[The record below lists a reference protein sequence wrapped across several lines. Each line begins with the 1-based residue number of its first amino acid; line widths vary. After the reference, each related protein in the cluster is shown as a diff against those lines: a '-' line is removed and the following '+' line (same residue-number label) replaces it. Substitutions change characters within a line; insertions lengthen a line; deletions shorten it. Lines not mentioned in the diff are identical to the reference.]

1 MKPKR
6 TTKRG
11 RQIVSKYTTELRYL
25 IENNFDIGLKDYP
38 IFDENYRESLNQKI
52 INHYYFREIGMETA
66 ELFKRY
72 LNNTMREIIPYYNQ
86 LYKSELLEFNPFY
99 NVDKTVTADKNNN
112 SVSDFVGNIT
122 GKNTQ
127 TADTENTQTNNG
139 KQQTTTAAT
148 STGESVGDTKGSGK
162 TTTKNKKVSSDTP
175 QGFLSINSIDN
186 ETYASTAEMSNGETV
201 NDYTVNNT
209 KATSNN
215 SETGMTDQTTA
226 DETKATGNSK
236 SNATTETDTANKT
249 TSNDF
254 ENYISHV
261 IGKSEGETYS
271 EMLMK
276 FRETF
281 LNIDMMIIDE
291 LKTCFMMIY

>member
-1 MKPKR
+1 M
-6 TTKRG
+6 
-11 RQIVSKYTTELRYL
+11 SKYTTELRYL
-25 IENNFDIGLKDYP
+25 IESNFDLGLDDYP
-38 IFDENYRESLNQKI
+38 IFDESYRELLNQKI

-72 LNNTMREIIPYYNQ
+72 LNQTMREIMPYYNQ

-112 SVSDFVGNIT
+112 RVSDFVGNVT
-122 GKNTQ
+122 GKNQQ
-127 TADTENTQTNNG
+127 TTGSENNQINNS
-139 KQQTTTAAT
+139 KQQTAT
-148 STGESVGDTKGSGK
+148 SANSVGESVGNSTSTD
-162 TTTKNKKVSSDTP
+162 KNKNVASDTP

-186 ETYASTAEMSNGETV
+186 NTYATTAEMTNAESI
-201 NDYTVNNT
+201 NNT

-215 SETGMTDQTTA
+215 SENGITDQTTA
-226 DETKATGNSK
+226 DETKATANSE
-236 SNATTETDTANKT
+236 SNATTETDTTNKT

-254 ENYISHV
+254 ENYVNHV
-261 IGKSEGETYS
+261 VGKSEGETYS
-271 EMLMK
+271 EMLIK

>member
-1 MKPKR
+1 M
-6 TTKRG
+6 
-11 RQIVSKYTTELRYL
+11 SKYTTELRYL
-25 IENNFDIGLKDYP
+25 IENNFDLGLDDYP
-38 IFDENYRESLNQKI
+38 IFDENYREPLNQKI

-72 LNNTMREIIPYYNQ
+72 LNQTMREIMPYYNQ

-112 SVSDFVGNIT
+112 HVSDFVGNVM
-122 GKNTQ
+122 GKNQQ
-127 TADTENTQTNNG
+127 TTDSENNQINNS
-139 KQQTTTAAT
+139 KQQTAT
-148 STGESVGDTKGSGK
+148 SANSVGESVGNSTSTD
-162 TTTKNKKVSSDTP
+162 KNKNVASDTP

-186 ETYASTAEMSNGETV
+186 NTYATTAEMSKAESI
-201 NDYTVNNT
+201 NNS

-215 SETGMTDQTTA
+215 SESGITDQTTA
-226 DETKATGNSK
+226 DKTKATANSK
-236 SNATTETDTANKT
+236 SNATTETDTTNKT

-254 ENYISHV
+254 ENYVNHV
-261 IGKSEGETYS
+261 VGKSEGETYS
-271 EMLMK
+271 EMLIK

>member
-1 MKPKR
+1 M
-6 TTKRG
+6 
-11 RQIVSKYTTELRYL
+11 SKYTTELRYL

-72 LNNTMREIIPYYNQ
+72 LNNTMREIMPYYNQ

-112 SVSDFVGNIT
+112 SVSDFVGNIS

-148 STGESVGDTKGSGK
+148 STGESVGNS
-162 TTTKNKKVSSDTP
+162 TTTNKNKNVSSDTP
-175 QGFLSINSIDN
+175 QGFLSINSIEN
-186 ETYASTAEMSNGETV
+186 ETYASAAEMGNAESI
-201 NDYTVNNT
+201 NNS

-215 SETGMTDQTTA
+215 AENGITDQTTA

-291 LKTCFMMIY
+291 LKTCFMMVY

>member
-1 MKPKR
+1 M
-6 TTKRG
+6 
-11 RQIVSKYTTELRYL
+11 SKYTTELRYL
-25 IENNFDIGLKDYP
+25 IENDFDIGLKNYP
-38 IFDENYRESLNQKI
+38 IFDENYRELLNQKI

-72 LNNTMREIIPYYNQ
+72 LNTTMCEIMPYYNQ

-99 NVDKTVTADKNNN
+99 NVDKTIVSDKNNN
-112 SVSDFVGNIT
+112 SVSDFIGNTT
-122 GKNTQ
+122 GKNQ
-127 TADTENTQTNNG
+127 QNADTENTQTNNG

-148 STGESVGDTKGSGK
+148 SVGESVGNSKGSGK
-162 TTTKNKKVSSDTP
+162 TTNKSKRVSSDTP

-186 ETYASTAEMSNGETV
+186 ETYASAAEMANGETV
-201 NDYTVNNT
+201 NEFTVNDT
-209 KATSNN
+209 KATSSN
-215 SETGMTDQTTA
+215 SENGTTDQTNVA
-226 DETKATGNSK
+226 ETKAKGNTT

-254 ENYISHV
+254 ENYVSHV

-271 EMLMK
+271 EMLLK
-276 FRETF
+276 FRDTF

>member
-1 MKPKR
+1 M
-6 TTKRG
+6 
-11 RQIVSKYTTELRYL
+11 SKYTTELRYL

-38 IFDENYRESLNQKI
+38 IFDENYREPLNQKI

-72 LNNTMREIIPYYNQ
+72 LNNTMREIMPYYNQ

-112 SVSDFVGNIT
+112 SVSDFVGNIS

-148 STGESVGDTKGSGK
+148 STGESVGNS
-162 TTTKNKKVSSDTP
+162 TTTNKNKNVSSDTP

-186 ETYASTAEMSNGETV
+186 ETYASAAEMGNAESI
-201 NDYTVNNT
+201 NNS

-215 SETGMTDQTTA
+215 AENGITDQTTA

-291 LKTCFMMIY
+291 LEELFFGLWN

>member
-1 MKPKR
+1 M
-6 TTKRG
+6 
-11 RQIVSKYTTELRYL
+11 SKYTTELRYL

-72 LNNTMREIIPYYNQ
+72 LNNTMREIMPYYNQ

-112 SVSDFVGNIT
+112 SVSDFVGNIS

-148 STGESVGDTKGSGK
+148 STGESVGNS
-162 TTTKNKKVSSDTP
+162 TTTNRNKNVSSDTP
-175 QGFLSINSIDN
+175 QGFLSINSIEN
-186 ETYASTAEMSNGETV
+186 ETYASAAEMGNAESI
-201 NDYTVNNT
+201 NNS

-215 SETGMTDQTTA
+215 AENGITDQTTA

>member
-1 MKPKR
+1 M
-6 TTKRG
+6 
-11 RQIVSKYTTELRYL
+11 SKYTTELRYL
-25 IENNFDIGLKDYP
+25 IESNFNLGLDDYP
-38 IFDENYRESLNQKI
+38 IFDENYRELLNQKI

-72 LNNTMREIIPYYNQ
+72 LNQTMREIMPYYNQ

-112 SVSDFVGNIT
+112 HVSDFIGNVT
-122 GKNTQ
+122 GKNQQIT
-127 TADTENTQTNNG
+127 DSENNQINNS
-139 KQQTTTAAT
+139 KQQTST
-148 STGESVGDTKGSGK
+148 SANSVGESVGNS
-162 TTTKNKKVSSDTP
+162 TTTDKNKNVASDTP

-186 ETYASTAEMSNGETV
+186 NTYATTAEMTKAESISN
-201 NDYTVNNT
+201 N

-215 SETGMTDQTTA
+215 SENGITDQTTA
-226 DETKATGNSK
+226 DETKATANSE
-236 SNATTETDTANKT
+236 SNATTKTDTTNKT

-254 ENYISHV
+254 ENYVNHV
-261 IGKSEGETYS
+261 VGKSEGETYS
-271 EMLMK
+271 EMLIK

>member
-1 MKPKR
+1 M
-6 TTKRG
+6 
-11 RQIVSKYTTELRYL
+11 SKYTTELRYI
-25 IENNFDIGLKDYP
+25 IENNFDIGLKNYP
-38 IFDENYRESLNQKI
+38 IFDENYRELLNQKI

-72 LNNTMREIIPYYNQ
+72 LNTTMNEIMPYYNQ

-99 NVDKTVTADKNNN
+99 NVDKNIVSDKNNN
-112 SVSDFVGNIT
+112 SVYDFIGNTT
-122 GKNTQ
+122 GKNQ
-127 TADTENTQTNNG
+127 QNADTENTQTNNG

-148 STGESVGDTKGSGK
+148 SVGESVGNSKGSGK
-162 TTTKNKKVSSDTP
+162 TTTKSKRVSSDTP
-175 QGFLSINSIDN
+175 QGFLSINSIDSN
-186 ETYASTAEMSNGETV
+186 TYASAAEMANGETV
-201 NDYTVNNT
+201 NEFTVNDT

-215 SETGMTDQTTA
+215 SESGTTEQTNVA
-226 DETKATGNSK
+226 ETKAKGNTTT
-236 SNATTETDTANKT
+236 NATTETDTANKT

-254 ENYISHV
+254 ENYVSHV

-271 EMLMK
+271 EMLLK
-276 FRETF
+276 FRDTF

>member
-1 MKPKR
+1 
-6 TTKRG
+6 
-11 RQIVSKYTTELRYL
+11 
-25 IENNFDIGLKDYP
+25 
-38 IFDENYRESLNQKI
+38 
-52 INHYYFREIGMETA
+52 META

-72 LNNTMREIIPYYNQ
+72 LNTTMCEIMPYYNQ

-99 NVDKTVTADKNNN
+99 NVDKTITADKNNN
-112 SVSDFVGNIT
+112 SVSDFIGNIT

-127 TADTENTQTNNG
+127 TADSENTQTNNG

-148 STGESVGDTKGSGK
+148 STGESIGNS
-162 TTTKNKKVSSDTP
+162 TTTNKNKNVSSDTP
-175 QGFLSINSIDN
+175 QGFLSINSIEN
-186 ETYASTAEMSNGETV
+186 ETYASAAEMGNAESI
-201 NDYTVNNT
+201 NNT

-215 SETGMTDQTTA
+215 AENCTTDQTTA
-226 DETKATGNSK
+226 DESKAKGTTK
-236 SNATTETDTANKT
+236 SNATTATDTENKT
-249 TSNDF
+249 TSTDF
-254 ENYISHV
+254 ENYVSHV

>member
-1 MKPKR
+1 M
-6 TTKRG
+6 
-11 RQIVSKYTTELRYL
+11 SKYTTELRYL
-25 IENNFDIGLKDYP
+25 IENDFDIGLKNYP
-38 IFDENYRESLNQKI
+38 IFDENYRELLNQKI

-72 LNNTMREIIPYYNQ
+72 LNTTMNEIMPYYNQ

-99 NVDKTVTADKNNN
+99 NVDKTIVSDKNNN
-112 SVSDFVGNIT
+112 SVSDFIGNTT
-122 GKNTQ
+122 GKNQ
-127 TADTENTQTNNG
+127 QNADTENTQTNNG

-148 STGESVGDTKGSGK
+148 SVGESVGNSKGSGK
-162 TTTKNKKVSSDTP
+162 TTNKSKRVSSDTP
-175 QGFLSINSIDN
+175 QGFLSINSIDS
-186 ETYASTAEMSNGETV
+186 ETYASAAEMANGETV
-201 NDYTVNNT
+201 NEFTVNDT
-209 KATSNN
+209 KATSSN
-215 SETGMTDQTTA
+215 SENGTTDQTNVA
-226 DETKATGNSK
+226 ETKAKGNTT

-254 ENYISHV
+254 ENYVSHV

-271 EMLMK
+271 EMLLK
-276 FRETF
+276 FRDTF

>member
-1 MKPKR
+1 M
-6 TTKRG
+6 
-11 RQIVSKYTTELRYL
+11 SKYTTELRYL

-38 IFDENYRESLNQKI
+38 IFDENYREPLNRKI
-52 INHYYFREIGMETA
+52 INHYYFREIGFETA

-72 LNNTMREIIPYYNQ
+72 LNNTMNEIMPYYNQ

-112 SVSDFVGNIT
+112 SVSDFVGNIS

-148 STGESVGDTKGSGK
+148 STGESVGNS
-162 TTTKNKKVSSDTP
+162 TTTNRNKNVSSDTP

-186 ETYASTAEMSNGETV
+186 ETYASAAEMGNAESI
-201 NDYTVNNT
+201 NNS

-215 SETGMTDQTTA
+215 AENGITDQTTA

>member
-1 MKPKR
+1 M
-6 TTKRG
+6 
-11 RQIVSKYTTELRYL
+11 SKYTTELRYL

-38 IFDENYRESLNQKI
+38 IFDENYREPLNRKI

-72 LNNTMREIIPYYNQ
+72 LNNTMREIMPYYNQ

-112 SVSDFVGNIT
+112 SVSDFVGNIS

-148 STGESVGDTKGSGK
+148 STGESVGNS
-162 TTTKNKKVSSDTP
+162 TTTNRNKNVSSDTP
-175 QGFLSINSIDN
+175 QGFLSINSIEN
-186 ETYASTAEMSNGETV
+186 ETYASAAEMGNAESI
-201 NDYTVNNT
+201 NNS

-215 SETGMTDQTTA
+215 AENGITDQTTA

>member
-1 MKPKR
+1 M
-6 TTKRG
+6 
-11 RQIVSKYTTELRYL
+11 SKYTTELRYL

-38 IFDENYRESLNQKI
+38 IFDENYREPLNRKI
-52 INHYYFREIGMETA
+52 INHYYFREIGFETA

-72 LNNTMREIIPYYNQ
+72 LNNTMREIMPYYNQ
-86 LYKSELLEFNPFY
+86 LFKSELLEFNPFY

-112 SVSDFVGNIT
+112 SVSDFVGNIS

-148 STGESVGDTKGSGK
+148 STGESVGNS
-162 TTTKNKKVSSDTP
+162 TTTNRNKNVSSDTP
-175 QGFLSINSIDN
+175 QGFLSINSIEN
-186 ETYASTAEMSNGETV
+186 ETYASAAEMGNAESI
-201 NDYTVNNT
+201 NNS

-215 SETGMTDQTTA
+215 AENGITDQTTA

>member
-1 MKPKR
+1 M
-6 TTKRG
+6 
-11 RQIVSKYTTELRYL
+11 SKYTTELRYL
-25 IENNFDIGLKDYP
+25 IENDFDIGLKNYP
-38 IFDENYRESLNQKI
+38 IFDENYRELLNQKI

-72 LNNTMREIIPYYNQ
+72 LNTTMNEIMPYYNQ

-99 NVDKTVTADKNNN
+99 NVDKTIVSDKNNN
-112 SVSDFVGNIT
+112 SVSDFIGNTT
-122 GKNTQ
+122 GKNQ
-127 TADTENTQTNNG
+127 QNADTENTQTNNG

-148 STGESVGDTKGSGK
+148 SVGESVANTKGSGK
-162 TTTKNKKVSSDTP
+162 TTNKSKRVSSDTP
-175 QGFLSINSIDN
+175 QGFLSINSIDS
-186 ETYASTAEMSNGETV
+186 ETYASAAEMANGETV
-201 NDYTVNNT
+201 NEFTVNDT

-215 SETGMTDQTTA
+215 SESGTTDQTNVA
-226 DETKATGNSK
+226 ETKAKGNTT

-254 ENYISHV
+254 ENYVSHV

-271 EMLMK
+271 EMLLK
-276 FRETF
+276 FRDTF

>member
-1 MKPKR
+1 M
-6 TTKRG
+6 
-11 RQIVSKYTTELRYL
+11 SKYTTELRYL
-25 IENNFDIGLKDYP
+25 IENDFDIGLKNYP
-38 IFDENYRESLNQKI
+38 IFDENYRELLNQKI

-72 LNNTMREIIPYYNQ
+72 LNATMNEIMPYYNQ

-99 NVDKTVTADKNNN
+99 NVDKTIVSDKNNN
-112 SVSDFVGNIT
+112 SVSDFIGNTT
-122 GKNTQ
+122 GKNQ
-127 TADTENTQTNNG
+127 QNADTENTQTNNG

-148 STGESVGDTKGSGK
+148 SVGESVGNSKGSGK
-162 TTTKNKKVSSDTP
+162 TTNKSKRVSSDTP

-186 ETYASTAEMSNGETV
+186 ETYASAAEMANGETV
-201 NDYTVNNT
+201 NEFTVNDT

-215 SETGMTDQTTA
+215 SESGTTDQTNVA
-226 DETKATGNSK
+226 ETKAKGNTT

-254 ENYISHV
+254 ENYVSHV

-271 EMLMK
+271 EMLLK
-276 FRETF
+276 FRDTF

>member
-1 MKPKR
+1 M
-6 TTKRG
+6 
-11 RQIVSKYTTELRYL
+11 SKYTTELRYL
-25 IENNFDIGLKDYP
+25 IENNFDIGLKTYP
-38 IFDENYRESLNQKI
+38 IFDENYREVLNTKI
-52 INHYYFREIGMETA
+52 INHYFFREIGMETA

-72 LNNTMREIIPYYNQ
+72 LNTTMCEIMPYYNQ

-99 NVDKTVTADKNNN
+99 NVDKTITADKNNN
-112 SVSDFVGNIT
+112 SVSDFIGNIT

-127 TADTENTQTNNG
+127 TADSENTQTNNG

-148 STGESVGDTKGSGK
+148 STGESIGNS
-162 TTTKNKKVSSDTP
+162 TTTNINKNVSSDTP
-175 QGFLSINSIDN
+175 QGFLSINSIEN
-186 ETYASTAEMSNGETV
+186 ETYASAAEMGNAESI
-201 NDYTVNNT
+201 NNS

-215 SETGMTDQTTA
+215 AENGTTDQTTA
-226 DETKATGNSK
+226 DESKAKGTTK
-236 SNATTETDTANKT
+236 SNATTATDTENKT
-249 TSNDF
+249 TSTDF
-254 ENYISHV
+254 ENYVSHV

>member
-1 MKPKR
+1 M
-6 TTKRG
+6 
-11 RQIVSKYTTELRYL
+11 SKYTTELRYL

-38 IFDENYRESLNQKI
+38 IFDENYREPLNRKI
-52 INHYYFREIGMETA
+52 INHYYFREIGFETA

-72 LNNTMREIIPYYNQ
+72 LNNTMNEIMPYYNQ
-86 LYKSELLEFNPFY
+86 LFKSELLEFNPFY

-112 SVSDFVGNIT
+112 SVSDFVGNIS

-148 STGESVGDTKGSGK
+148 STGESVGNS
-162 TTTKNKKVSSDTP
+162 TTKNKNKNVSSDTP
-175 QGFLSINSIDN
+175 QGFLSINSIEN
-186 ETYASTAEMSNGETV
+186 ETYASAAEMGNAETI
-201 NDYTVNNT
+201 NNS

-215 SETGMTDQTTA
+215 AENGITDQTTA

>member
-1 MKPKR
+1 M
-6 TTKRG
+6 
-11 RQIVSKYTTELRYL
+11 SKYTTELRYL

-38 IFDENYRESLNQKI
+38 IFDENYREPLNQKI

-72 LNNTMREIIPYYNQ
+72 LNNTMREIMPYYNQ

-112 SVSDFVGNIT
+112 SVSDFVGNIS

-148 STGESVGDTKGSGK
+148 STGESVGNS
-162 TTTKNKKVSSDTP
+162 TTTNKNKNVSSDTP
-175 QGFLSINSIDN
+175 QGFLSINSIEN
-186 ETYASTAEMSNGETV
+186 ETYASAAEMGNAESI
-201 NDYTVNNT
+201 NNS

-215 SETGMTDQTTA
+215 AENGITDQTTA

>member
-1 MKPKR
+1 M
-6 TTKRG
+6 
-11 RQIVSKYTTELRYL
+11 SKYTTELRYL

-38 IFDENYRESLNQKI
+38 IFDENYREPLNQKI

-72 LNNTMREIIPYYNQ
+72 LNNTMREIMPYYNQ

-112 SVSDFVGNIT
+112 SVSDFVGNIS

-148 STGESVGDTKGSGK
+148 STGESVGNS
-162 TTTKNKKVSSDTP
+162 TTTNKNKNVSSDTP
-175 QGFLSINSIDN
+175 QGFLSINSIEN
-186 ETYASTAEMSNGETV
+186 ETYASAAEMGNAESI
-201 NDYTVNNT
+201 NNS

>member
-1 MKPKR
+1 M
-6 TTKRG
+6 
-11 RQIVSKYTTELRYL
+11 SKYTTELRYL

-38 IFDENYRESLNQKI
+38 IFDENYREPLNQKI
-52 INHYYFREIGMETA
+52 INHYYFREIGFETA

-72 LNNTMREIIPYYNQ
+72 LNNTMNEIMPYYNQ
-86 LYKSELLEFNPFY
+86 LFKSELLEFNPFY

-112 SVSDFVGNIT
+112 SVSDFVGNIS

-148 STGESVGDTKGSGK
+148 STGESVGNS
-162 TTTKNKKVSSDTP
+162 TTTNKNKNVSSDTP

-186 ETYASTAEMSNGETV
+186 ETYASAAEMGNAESI
-201 NDYTVNNT
+201 NNS

-215 SETGMTDQTTA
+215 AENGITDQTTA

>member
-1 MKPKR
+1 M
-6 TTKRG
+6 
-11 RQIVSKYTTELRYL
+11 SKYTTELRYL

-52 INHYYFREIGMETA
+52 INHYYFREIGFETA

-72 LNNTMREIIPYYNQ
+72 LNNTMNEIMPYYNQ
-86 LYKSELLEFNPFY
+86 LFKSELLEFNPFY

-112 SVSDFVGNIT
+112 SVSDFVGNIS

-148 STGESVGDTKGSGK
+148 STGESVGNS
-162 TTTKNKKVSSDTP
+162 TTTNKNKNVSSDTP
-175 QGFLSINSIDN
+175 QGFLSINSIEN
-186 ETYASTAEMSNGETV
+186 ETYASAAEMGNAESI
-201 NDYTVNNT
+201 NNS

>member
-1 MKPKR
+1 M
-6 TTKRG
+6 
-11 RQIVSKYTTELRYL
+11 SKYTTELRYL
-25 IENNFDIGLKDYP
+25 IENDFDIGLKNYP
-38 IFDENYRESLNQKI
+38 IFDENYRELLNQKI

-72 LNNTMREIIPYYNQ
+72 LNTTMDEIMPYYNQ

-99 NVDKTVTADKNNN
+99 NVDKTIVSDKNNN
-112 SVSDFVGNIT
+112 SVSDFIGNTT
-122 GKNTQ
+122 GKNQ
-127 TADTENTQTNNG
+127 QNADTENTQTNNG

-148 STGESVGDTKGSGK
+148 SVGESVGNSKGSGK
-162 TTTKNKKVSSDTP
+162 TTNKSKRVSSDTP
-175 QGFLSINSIDN
+175 QGFLSINSIDS
-186 ETYASTAEMSNGETV
+186 ETYASAAEMANGETV
-201 NDYTVNNT
+201 NEFTVNDT

-215 SETGMTDQTTA
+215 SESGITDQTNVA
-226 DETKATGNSK
+226 ETKAKGNTT

-254 ENYISHV
+254 ENYVSHV

-271 EMLMK
+271 EMLLK
-276 FRETF
+276 FRDTF

>member
-1 MKPKR
+1 M
-6 TTKRG
+6 
-11 RQIVSKYTTELRYL
+11 SKYTTELRYL
-25 IENNFDIGLKDYP
+25 IESNFDLGLNDYP
-38 IFDENYRESLNQKI
+38 IFDESYRELLNQKI

-72 LNNTMREIIPYYNQ
+72 LNQTMREIMPYYNQ

-112 SVSDFVGNIT
+112 RVSDFVANVT
-122 GKNTQ
+122 GKNQQ
-127 TADTENTQTNNG
+127 TTGSENNQINNS
-139 KQQTTTAAT
+139 KQQTAT
-148 STGESVGDTKGSGK
+148 SANSVGESVGNSTS
-162 TTTKNKKVSSDTP
+162 TNKNKNVASDTP

-186 ETYASTAEMSNGETV
+186 NTYATTAEMTKAESI
-201 NDYTVNNT
+201 NNS

-215 SETGMTDQTTA
+215 SESGITDQTTA
-226 DETKATGNSK
+226 DETKATANSE
-236 SNATTETDTANKT
+236 SNATTETDTTNKT

-254 ENYISHV
+254 ENYINHV
-261 IGKSEGETYS
+261 VGKSEGETYS
-271 EMLMK
+271 EMLIK

-291 LKTCFMMIY
+291 LKTCFMLIY

>member
-1 MKPKR
+1 M
-6 TTKRG
+6 
-11 RQIVSKYTTELRYL
+11 SKYTTELRYL

-38 IFDENYRESLNQKI
+38 IFDENYREPLNRKI

-72 LNNTMREIIPYYNQ
+72 LNNTMREIMPYYNQ

-112 SVSDFVGNIT
+112 SVSDFVGNIS

-148 STGESVGDTKGSGK
+148 STGESVGNS
-162 TTTKNKKVSSDTP
+162 TTTNKNKNVSSDTP

-186 ETYASTAEMSNGETV
+186 ETYASAAEMGNAESI
-201 NDYTVNNT
+201 NNS

-215 SETGMTDQTTA
+215 AENGITDQTTA

>member
-1 MKPKR
+1 M
-6 TTKRG
+6 
-11 RQIVSKYTTELRYL
+11 SKYTTELRYL

-38 IFDENYRESLNQKI
+38 IFDENYREPLNQKI

-72 LNNTMREIIPYYNQ
+72 LNNTMREIMPYYNQ

-112 SVSDFVGNIT
+112 SVSDFVGNIS

-148 STGESVGDTKGSGK
+148 STGESVGNS
-162 TTTKNKKVSSDTP
+162 TTTNKNKNVSSDTP
-175 QGFLSINSIDN
+175 QGFLSINNIEN
-186 ETYASTAEMSNGETV
+186 ETYASAAEMGNAESI
-201 NDYTVNNT
+201 NNS

-215 SETGMTDQTTA
+215 AENGITDQTTA

>member
-1 MKPKR
+1 M
-6 TTKRG
+6 
-11 RQIVSKYTTELRYL
+11 SKYTTELRYL

-38 IFDENYRESLNQKI
+38 IFDENYREPLNRKI
-52 INHYYFREIGMETA
+52 INHYYFREIGFETA

-72 LNNTMREIIPYYNQ
+72 LNNTMNEIMPYYNQ
-86 LYKSELLEFNPFY
+86 LFKSELLEFNPFY
-99 NVDKTVTADKNNN
+99 NVDKTVTTDKNNN
-112 SVSDFVGNIT
+112 SVSDFVGNIS

-148 STGESVGDTKGSGK
+148 STGESVGNS
-162 TTTKNKKVSSDTP
+162 TTTNKNKNVSSDTP
-175 QGFLSINSIDN
+175 QGFLSINSIEN
-186 ETYASTAEMSNGETV
+186 ETYASTAEMGNAESI
-201 NDYTVNNT
+201 NNS

-215 SETGMTDQTTA
+215 AENGITDQTTA

>member
-1 MKPKR
+1 M
-6 TTKRG
+6 
-11 RQIVSKYTTELRYL
+11 SKYTTELRYL
-25 IENNFDIGLKDYP
+25 IENDFDIGLKNYP
-38 IFDENYRESLNQKI
+38 IFDENYRELLNQKI

-72 LNNTMREIIPYYNQ
+72 LNTTMNEIMPYYNQ

-99 NVDKTVTADKNNN
+99 NVDKTIVSDKNNN
-112 SVSDFVGNIT
+112 SVSDFIGNTT
-122 GKNTQ
+122 GKNQ
-127 TADTENTQTNNG
+127 QNEDTENTQTNNG

-148 STGESVGDTKGSGK
+148 SVGESVGNSKGSGK
-162 TTTKNKKVSSDTP
+162 TTNKSKRVSSDTP
-175 QGFLSINSIDN
+175 QGFLSINTIDR
-186 ETYASTAEMSNGETV
+186 ETYASAAEMANGETV
-201 NDYTVNNT
+201 NEFTVNDT

-215 SETGMTDQTTA
+215 SESGTTEQTNVA
-226 DETKATGNSK
+226 ETKAKGNTT

-254 ENYISHV
+254 ENYVSHV
-261 IGKSEGETYS
+261 IGKSEGESYS
-271 EMLMK
+271 EMLLK
-276 FRETF
+276 FRDTF

>member
-38 IFDENYRESLNQKI
+38 IFDENYREPLNRKI
-52 INHYYFREIGMETA
+52 INHYYFREIGFETA

-72 LNNTMREIIPYYNQ
+72 LNNTMNEIMPYYNQ
-86 LYKSELLEFNPFY
+86 LFKSELLEFNPFY

-112 SVSDFVGNIT
+112 SVSDFVGNIS

-148 STGESVGDTKGSGK
+148 STGESVGNS
-162 TTTKNKKVSSDTP
+162 TTTNKNKNVSSDTP
-175 QGFLSINSIDN
+175 QGFLSINSIEN
-186 ETYASTAEMSNGETV
+186 ETYASAAEMGNAESI
-201 NDYTVNNT
+201 NNS

-215 SETGMTDQTTA
+215 AENGITDQTTA

>member
-1 MKPKR
+1 M
-6 TTKRG
+6 
-11 RQIVSKYTTELRYL
+11 SKYTTELRYL
-25 IENNFDIGLKDYP
+25 IENNFDIGLKTYP
-38 IFDENYRESLNQKI
+38 IFDENYREVLNTKI
-52 INHYYFREIGMETA
+52 INHYFFREIGMETA

-72 LNNTMREIIPYYNQ
+72 LNTTMCEIMPYYNQ

-99 NVDKTVTADKNNN
+99 NVDKTITADKNNN
-112 SVSDFVGNIT
+112 SVSDFIGNIT

-127 TADTENTQTNNG
+127 TANSENTQTNNG
-139 KQQTTTAAT
+139 KQQTITAAT
-148 STGESVGDTKGSGK
+148 STGESIGNS
-162 TTTKNKKVSSDTP
+162 TTTNKNKNVSSDTP
-175 QGFLSINSIDN
+175 QGFLSINSIEN
-186 ETYASTAEMSNGETV
+186 ETYASAAEMGNAESI
-201 NDYTVNNT
+201 NNS

-215 SETGMTDQTTA
+215 AENGTTAQTTA
-226 DETKATGNSK
+226 DESKAKGTTK
-236 SNATTETDTANKT
+236 SNATTATDTENKT
-249 TSNDF
+249 TSTDF
-254 ENYISHV
+254 ENYVSHV

>member
-1 MKPKR
+1 M
-6 TTKRG
+6 
-11 RQIVSKYTTELRYL
+11 SKYTTELRYL

-72 LNNTMREIIPYYNQ
+72 LNNTMREIMPYYNQ

-112 SVSDFVGNIT
+112 SVSDFVGNIS

-148 STGESVGDTKGSGK
+148 STGESVGNS
-162 TTTKNKKVSSDTP
+162 TTTNKNKNVSSDTP
-175 QGFLSINSIDN
+175 QGFLSINNIEK
-186 ETYASTAEMSNGETV
+186 ETYASAAEMGNAESI
-201 NDYTVNNT
+201 NNS

-215 SETGMTDQTTA
+215 AENGITDQTTA

>member
-1 MKPKR
+1 M
-6 TTKRG
+6 
-11 RQIVSKYTTELRYL
+11 SKYTTELRYL
-25 IENNFDIGLKDYP
+25 IENNFDIGLKNYP
-38 IFDENYRESLNQKI
+38 IFDENYRELLNQKI

-72 LNNTMREIIPYYNQ
+72 LNTTMNEIMPYYNQ

-99 NVDKTVTADKNNN
+99 NVDKTIVSDKNNN
-112 SVSDFVGNIT
+112 SVSDFIGNTT
-122 GKNTQ
+122 GKNQ
-127 TADTENTQTNNG
+127 QKADTENTQTNNG

-148 STGESVGDTKGSGK
+148 SVGESVGNSKGSGK
-162 TTTKNKKVSSDTP
+162 TTNKSKRVSSDTP

-186 ETYASTAEMSNGETV
+186 ETYASAAEMANGESVNEFTV
-201 NDYTVNNT
+201 NDT

-215 SETGMTDQTTA
+215 SESGTTDQTNIA
-226 DETKATGNSK
+226 ETKAKGNTT
-236 SNATTETDTANKT
+236 SNTTTETDTANKT

-254 ENYISHV
+254 ENYVSHV

-271 EMLMK
+271 EMLLK
-276 FRETF
+276 FRDTF

>member
-1 MKPKR
+1 M
-6 TTKRG
+6 
-11 RQIVSKYTTELRYL
+11 SKYTTELRYL

-38 IFDENYRESLNQKI
+38 IFDENYREPLNRKI
-52 INHYYFREIGMETA
+52 INHYYFREIGFETA

-72 LNNTMREIIPYYNQ
+72 LNNTMREIMPYYNQ

-99 NVDKTVTADKNNN
+99 NVDKTVTSDKNNN
-112 SVSDFVGNIT
+112 SVSDFVGNIS

-148 STGESVGDTKGSGK
+148 STGESVGNS
-162 TTTKNKKVSSDTP
+162 TTTNKNKNVSSDTP
-175 QGFLSINSIDN
+175 QGFLSINSIEN
-186 ETYASTAEMSNGETV
+186 ETYASAAEMGNAESI
-201 NDYTVNNT
+201 NNS

-215 SETGMTDQTTA
+215 AENGITDQTTA

>member
-1 MKPKR
+1 M
-6 TTKRG
+6 
-11 RQIVSKYTTELRYL
+11 SKYTTELRYL
-25 IENNFDIGLKDYP
+25 IENDFDIGLKNYP
-38 IFDENYRESLNQKI
+38 IFDENYRELLNQKI

-72 LNNTMREIIPYYNQ
+72 LNTTMDEIMPYYNQ

-99 NVDKTVTADKNNN
+99 NVDKTIVSDKNNN
-112 SVSDFVGNIT
+112 SVSDFIGNTT
-122 GKNTQ
+122 GKNQ
-127 TADTENTQTNNG
+127 QNADTENTQTNNG

-148 STGESVGDTKGSGK
+148 SVGESVGNSKGSGK
-162 TTTKNKKVSSDTP
+162 TTNKSKRVSSDTP

-186 ETYASTAEMSNGETV
+186 ETYASAAEMANGETV
-201 NDYTVNNT
+201 NEFTVNDT
-209 KATSNN
+209 KATSSN
-215 SETGMTDQTTA
+215 SENGTTDQTNVA
-226 DETKATGNSK
+226 ETKAKGNTTST
-236 SNATTETDTANKT
+236 ATTETDTANKT

-254 ENYISHV
+254 ENYVSHV

-271 EMLMK
+271 EMLLK
-276 FRETF
+276 FRDTF

>member
-1 MKPKR
+1 M
-6 TTKRG
+6 
-11 RQIVSKYTTELRYL
+11 SKYTTELRYL

-38 IFDENYRESLNQKI
+38 IFDENYREPLNRKI

-72 LNNTMREIIPYYNQ
+72 LNNTMREIMPYYNQ

-112 SVSDFVGNIT
+112 SVSDFVGNIS

-148 STGESVGDTKGSGK
+148 STGESVGNS
-162 TTTKNKKVSSDTP
+162 TTTNKNKNVSSDTP
-175 QGFLSINSIDN
+175 QGFLSINSIEN
-186 ETYASTAEMSNGETV
+186 ETYASAAEMGNAESI
-201 NDYTVNNT
+201 NNS

-215 SETGMTDQTTA
+215 AENGITDQTTA

-271 EMLMK
+271 EMLIK

>member
-1 MKPKR
+1 M
-6 TTKRG
+6 
-11 RQIVSKYTTELRYL
+11 SKYTTELRYL
-25 IENNFDIGLKDYP
+25 IENDFDIGLKNYP
-38 IFDENYRESLNQKI
+38 IFDENYRELLNQKI

-72 LNNTMREIIPYYNQ
+72 LNTTMNEIMPYYNQ

-99 NVDKTVTADKNNN
+99 NVDKTIVSDKNNN
-112 SVSDFVGNIT
+112 SVSDFIGNTT
-122 GKNTQ
+122 GKNQ
-127 TADTENTQTNNG
+127 QNADTENTQTNNG

-148 STGESVGDTKGSGK
+148 AVGESVGNSKGSGK
-162 TTTKNKKVSSDTP
+162 TTNKSKRVSSDTP
-175 QGFLSINSIDN
+175 QGFLSINSIDS
-186 ETYASTAEMSNGETV
+186 ETYASAAEMANGETV
-201 NDYTVNNT
+201 NEFTVNDT

-215 SETGMTDQTTA
+215 SESGTTDQTNVA
-226 DETKATGNSK
+226 ETKAKGNTT

-254 ENYISHV
+254 ENYVSHV

-271 EMLMK
+271 EMLLK
-276 FRETF
+276 FRDTF

>member
-1 MKPKR
+1 M
-6 TTKRG
+6 
-11 RQIVSKYTTELRYL
+11 SKYTTELRYL

-38 IFDENYRESLNQKI
+38 IFDENYREPLNRKI
-52 INHYYFREIGMETA
+52 INHYYFREIGFETA

-72 LNNTMREIIPYYNQ
+72 LNNTMNEIMPYYNQ
-86 LYKSELLEFNPFY
+86 LFKSELLEFNPFY

-112 SVSDFVGNIT
+112 SVSDFVGNIS

-148 STGESVGDTKGSGK
+148 STGESVGNS
-162 TTTKNKKVSSDTP
+162 TTTNKNKKVSSDTP
-175 QGFLSINSIDN
+175 QGFLSINSIEN
-186 ETYASTAEMSNGETV
+186 ETYSSAAEMGNAESI
-201 NDYTVNNT
+201 NNS

-215 SETGMTDQTTA
+215 AENGITDQTTA